1 MLVDIE
7 RDGKL
12 YKAQVPNDAPKETWK
27 YGVVVGPPDFEDV
40 LPVELARRL
49 HNELFARG
57 LITHLDTIK
66 RANDVSAAWQSALKY
81 DVGQILA
88 SYTTS

>member
-12 YKAQVPNDAPKETWK
+12 YKAQVPDLAPRSAWQ
-27 YGVVVGPPDFEDV
+27 YGVIVGPPDFENS
-40 LPVELARRL
+40 LPMELARRL

-57 LITHLDTIK
+57 LITLQDTVK

-88 SYTTS
+88 SYTS